1 MPDSVGVPEIIS
13 TLLDHDALTPAGKP
27 DAMPI
32 TVAPVVVCVIFA
44 NVLLIQSVGAVDA
57 TVTVLVGNTVSLPN
71 SVTLPQPP
79 VNGILQLK
87 VPEAVGVP
95 DIVITLLD
103 HDALTPE
110 GKPVTVPMPVAPVV
124 L

>member
-1 MPDSVGVPEIIS
+1 M
-13 TLLDHDALTPAGKP
+13 
-27 DAMPI
+27 
-32 TVAPVVVCVIFA
+32 VVVD
-44 NVLLIQSVGAVDA
+44 DA
-57 TVTVLVGNTVSLPN
+57 AVTVLVGNTVSLPN

-87 VPEAVGVP
+87 VPEVVGVP

-103 HDALTPE
+103 HEALTPE